1 MRCSRCG
8 APTLVT
14 DSRSIATPY
23 VTKRTR
29 VCSGSKP
36 HRLTTYEVSSSVWGT
51 CKARANAVAKSAPVR
66 WSISEA
72 LEKRNAEIIAAL
84 ADGRRAVDLA
94 AEYGLSKQSISM
106 IKAANVAATKAL
118 EPASPDT
125 MFSGL
130 VQRKSKNTHAV
141 LFS

>member
-1 MRCSRCG
+1 MCLRCG
-8 APTLVT
+8 ASTSVT

-29 VCSGSKP
+29 VCSGLKP

-51 CKARANAVAKSAPVR
+51 CKARADAVAKSAPVR

-72 LEKRNAEIIAAL
+72 LDKRNAEIIAAL
-84 ADGRRAVDLA
+84 ADGRRAIDLA

-106 IKAANVAATKAL
+106 IKSAHAAVAVANDSVL
-118 EPASPDT
+118 PNT
-125 MFSGL
+125 MFSSL
-130 VQRKSKNTHAV
+130 LQRKPKHSRPV

>member
-1 MRCSRCG
+1 MKCSRCG
-8 APTLVT
+8 ASTSVT

-51 CKARANAVAKSAPVR
+51 CKARADAVAKSAPVR

-72 LEKRNAEIIAAL
+72 LDKRNAEIIAAL
-84 ADGRRAVDLA
+84 DDGRRAVDLA

-106 IKAANVAATKAL
+106 IKAAHVAARRAL
-118 EPASPDT
+118 EPAEPDN
-125 MFSGL
+125 MFSSL
-130 VQRKSKNTHAV
+130 LQHKPKNTHAV